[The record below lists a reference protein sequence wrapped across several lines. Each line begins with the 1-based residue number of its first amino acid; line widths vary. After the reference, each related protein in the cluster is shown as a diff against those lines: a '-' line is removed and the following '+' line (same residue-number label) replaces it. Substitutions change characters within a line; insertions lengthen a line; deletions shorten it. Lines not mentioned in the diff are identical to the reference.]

1 MKKKVVIFM
10 SILSIFAGLTG
21 CGKSKEPVESNKES
35 EVVSESVV
43 QESEQTQE
51 ATEAAP
57 EVEHRTGDTIV
68 GVSDK
73 DISELDP
80 VFWKS
85 VVNDVTGKWRYAT
98 ISNDVNIQ
106 DYVLSY
112 YKEYFKSDDEVHA
125 IINFANNTT
134 TRINSGGDRLLVTV
148 LDYVDG
154 EEHDA
159 KKMFGGTPL
168 ESYCVYLDNGD
179 IEAME

>member
-1 MKKKVVIFM
+1 MKKEVVIFM
-10 SILSIFAGLTG
+10 SILSIFSGLTG
-21 CGKSKEPVESNKES
+21 CGKAKEPVKADTAQS
-35 EVVSESVV
+35 EAVSESVV
-43 QESEQTQE
+43 SETTQSEETESV
-51 ATEAAP
+51 P

-73 DISELDP
+73 NISELDP

>member
-1 MKKKVVIFM
+1 VVIFM

-21 CGKSKEPVESNKES
+21 CGKSKEPVESNKKS

-43 QESEQTQE
+43 QESEQTEE
-51 ATEAAP
+51 ATETAP
-57 EVEHRTGDTIV
+57 EVEHRTGDTIA

-98 ISNDVNIQ
+98 ISNDVDIQ

-112 YKEYFKSDDEVHA
+112 YKEYFKSDDEVHV
-125 IINFANNTT
+125 INNAFPKY
-134 TRINSGGDRLLVTV
+134 RI
-148 LDYVDG
+148 
-154 EEHDA
+154 
-159 KKMFGGTPL
+159 KF
-168 ESYCVYLDNGD
+168 
-179 IEAME
+179 

>member
-1 MKKKVVIFM
+1 M
-10 SILSIFAGLTG
+10 
-21 CGKSKEPVESNKES
+21 
-35 EVVSESVV
+35 
-43 QESEQTQE
+43 
-51 ATEAAP
+51 
-57 EVEHRTGDTIV
+57 
-68 GVSDK
+68 
-73 DISELDP
+73 
-80 VFWKS
+80 
-85 VVNDVTGKWRYAT
+85 TGKWRYAT
-98 ISNDVNIQ
+98 ISNDVDIQ

-179 IEAME
+179 IEITE